1 MGNFHDNFPSV
12 SLERLAHYTK
22 ILYFIFFKKLPDINA
37 LKLINDK
44 NLTNTNNKGKLNDI
58 ISEKKYH
65 NNYQKEKLM
74 LQSLSEGNLPAFQFW
89 LTSFIKSGSFGQM
102 ALGNKLR
109 NGKNLL
115 IAATTVFT
123 RAAIRGGMHPEAAF
137 VLSDKCI
144 QRIEKLGKID
154 NILELIQEIGEL
166 FVKRVRMAQNF
177 SNSTIIFLIQDYIF
191 KHLNETLRLENIA
204 DSLGY
209 SKQYLCRVF
218 KQDTGE
224 TIIYY
229 ANEQKIREVC
239 NQLIFS
245 NNNVT
250 EIATKLGFCDQS
262 YLTKLFV
269 KHTSMTP
276 IAFRKKYHM

>member
-1 MGNFHDNFPSV
+1 M
-12 SLERLAHYTK
+12 
-22 ILYFIFFKKLPDINA
+22 
-37 LKLINDK
+37 
-44 NLTNTNNKGKLNDI
+44 
-58 ISEKKYH
+58 
-65 NNYQKEKLM
+65 
-74 LQSLSEGNLPAFQFW
+74 PAFQFW

-204 DSLGY
+204 GSLGY

-262 YLTKLFV
+262 YLTNLFV

>member
-1 MGNFHDNFPSV
+1 
-12 SLERLAHYTK
+12 
-22 ILYFIFFKKLPDINA
+22 
-37 LKLINDK
+37 
-44 NLTNTNNKGKLNDI
+44 
-58 ISEKKYH
+58 
-65 NNYQKEKLM
+65 
-74 LQSLSEGNLPAFQFW
+74 
-89 LTSFIKSGSFGQM
+89 
-102 ALGNKLR
+102 
-109 NGKNLL
+109 
-115 IAATTVFT
+115 
-123 RAAIRGGMHPEAAF
+123 MHPEAAF
-137 VLSDKCI
+137 LLSDKCI

-177 SNSTIIFLIQDYIF
+177 SNSRIIFLIQDYIF